1 MVNVL
6 FVCTGNI
13 CRSPTAEGV
22 FRHHVRTAGLAD
34 RFGQD
39 SCGTHGYHIGDPP
52 DSRAIDTAARRGYDL
67 ADLRARQLQAD
78 DFDRF
83 DLLLGMDEGHIA
95 RMLKVAP
102 ANRQDRI
109 QLLMDFAT
117 EAPRSDV
124 PDPYYGG
131 QGDFEDALDL
141 IEVGVRSLLNTLTK

>member
-22 FRHHVRTAGLAD
+22 FRHQVREAGLAGQY
-34 RFGQD
+34 RQD

-67 ADLRARQLQAD
+67 SDLRARQLQVE
-78 DFDRF
+78 DFDQF

-95 RMLKVAP
+95 RMVRMAP

-109 QLLMDFAT
+109 RLLMDFAT
-117 EAPRSDV
+117 DAWRSDV
-124 PDPYYGG
+124 PDPYYGDAR
-131 QGDFEDALDL
+131 DFEHSLDL
-141 IEVGVRSLLNTLTK
+141 VEIGVRGLLRSLAK